1 MGVSFSRIRPL
12 LQITNES
19 LSLDIVVGQ
28 AVVRLQRAG
37 EATVFQTAQALEKLL
52 SKTTLLSELFR
63 YFSEEAFAEIDS
75 DGWRLEIGTHAAC
88 ATLQISS
95 DEADS
100 IMRYVTAECRS
111 ILQSVGES
119 ETVGDN
125 DDNAGEFAAA
135 SAAAF
140 AAASAADGADEPVAP
155 ANSEVGEL
163 AVDSDSETFADPP
176 PPMSDAAEVDW
187 NTNFERLRDHVSL
200 TGGLTQMEPHLYK
213 WCHNQK
219 IAYWR
224 LQASR
229 ACGRDVS
236 GMLSA
241 ARIALLTEIP
251 GWNWEA
257 TAGGAQPNELKETT
271 FADILHIWRTMF
283 GALQQHVAQ
292 TGSLA
297 NMPPELYEW
306 CQNISAAFRNLND
319 EQIIS
324 LNRIPQWDWAKPA
337 GGATVAPHQPAADPH
352 LMNYSRAPQLLSVAD
367 DNVF

>member
-12 LQITNES
+12 LQITNEG
-19 LSLDIVVGQ
+19 LSLDIIVGQ

-37 EATVFQTAQALEKLL
+37 EATVFQTAQAFEKLL

-75 DGWRLEIGTHAAC
+75 DGWRIEIGSQAAC

-100 IMRYVTAECRS
+100 IMRYVAAECRS
-111 ILQSVGES
+111 ILQSISES

-135 SAAAF
+135 F
-140 AAASAADGADEPVAP
+140 AADGADEPVAP

-163 AVDSDSETFADPP
+163 AADSPDSDSETFADSP

-187 NTNFERLRDHVSL
+187 NTNFERLRNHVSL

-257 TAGGAQPNELKETT
+257 TAGGAQMNELKETT
-271 FADILHIWRTMF
+271 FAGILHIWRTMF

-297 NMPPELYEW
+297 NMPPKLYEW

-324 LNRIPQWDWAKPA
+324 LNRIPQWDWTKPA
-337 GGATVAPHQPAADPH
+337 GGATVAPHQPAVDPR
-352 LMNYSRAPQLLSVAD
+352 LMNYSRAPQLQSVAD